1 MKKHQLAVVSSALL
15 LALVGCGP
23 AQPTTTDNNSSDA
36 SATQQTTQKSE
47 EQSTVVAIK
56 PSPDKYTWY
65 MKNYVGMN
73 ASAVGYASLGGQRM
87 DRYGAGAIKIV
98 FVTKDGTHVPIDDDE
113 ALKQYIVSAQS
124 YEPNTEI
131 KYTFQTDSEGEEYD
145 NLIDSRNIEEIVLS
159 VDKVG
164 ENGNKADNTLIQVA
178 PDKYTAYV
186 RDYVGRNLAD
196 CGYVS
201 LGGNIVDSYSAGYVT
216 FNLIPDD
223 GAAIDLENADSI
235 ARYKVTAQDVA
246 PNSAITLEFLK
257 DSDGNEY
264 SNLVDHQSIQAI
276 SLYLTPVDAA

>member
-1 MKKHQLAVVSSALL
+1 MKRYQLAAVSSALL
-15 LALVGCGP
+15 IALVGCGS
-23 AQPTTTDNNSSDA
+23 AQPST
-36 SATQQTTQKSE
+36 SADTSGDSTTQQTTQKNE
-47 EQSTVVAIK
+47 EQSKVVAIK

-87 DRYGAGAIKIV
+87 DRYGASVIKIV
-98 FVTKDGTHVPIDDDE
+98 FVTKDGTHIPIDDDE
-113 ALKQYIVSAQS
+113 ALKQYKVSAQS

-131 KYTFQTDSEGEEYD
+131 KYTFQTDSEGTEYD
-145 NLIDSRNIEEIVLS
+145 NLVDSKNIEEIVLS
-159 VDKVG
+159 VDKIG
-164 ENGNKADNTLIQVA
+164 EDGNNADNTLIQAA
-178 PDKYTAYV
+178 PDKYTSYV

-201 LGGNIVDSYSAGYVT
+201 LGGSIVDSYSAGYVT

-223 GAAIDLENADSI
+223 GAAIDLDNADSI
-235 ARYKVTAQDVA
+235 AGYKVTAQDVA

-264 SNLVDHQSIQAI
+264 SNLVDHQSIQTI
-276 SLYLTPVDAA
+276 SLYLTSVDAA